1 MLCQLYR
8 LENSL
13 AKKVLLI
20 WAKCHRAAQ
29 QARGIR
35 RLFGRSTTRNCH
47 MVLWITRQSLMLMMT
62 WTQYKGSHG
71 YKVESKK
78 TDYAGNW
85 ILLPAAGYR
94 LGGSIY
100 YTGSYGEYWSSTLD
114 AREPCSAYYLKFHV
128 ALIRCCRQSSA
139 WSTLA

>member
-1 MLCQLYR
+1 
-8 LENSL
+8 
-13 AKKVLLI
+13 
-20 WAKCHRAAQ
+20 
-29 QARGIR
+29 
-35 RLFGRSTTRNCH
+35 
-47 MVLWITRQSLMLMMT
+47 MLMMT

-85 ILLPAAGYR
+85 IFLPAAGYR

-139 WSTLA
+139 WSTLAYNIKCCILTTYINSMLIFVAPFLCNLLYIS

>member
-1 MLCQLYR
+1 
-8 LENSL
+8 
-13 AKKVLLI
+13 
-20 WAKCHRAAQ
+20 
-29 QARGIR
+29 
-35 RLFGRSTTRNCH
+35 
-47 MVLWITRQSLMLMMT
+47 MLMMT

-85 ILLPAAGYR
+85 IFLPAAGYR

-100 YTGSYGEYWSSTLD
+100 DTGSYGKYWSSTLD